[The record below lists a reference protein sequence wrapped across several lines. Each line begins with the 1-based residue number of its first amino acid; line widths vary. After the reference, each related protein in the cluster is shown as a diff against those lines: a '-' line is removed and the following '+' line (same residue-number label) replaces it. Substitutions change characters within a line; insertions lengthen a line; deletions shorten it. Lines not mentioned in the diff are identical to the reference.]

1 MAPKTTI
8 ESASERL
15 IFLDTETT
23 GLDPKLGH
31 RIIEVAGVEA
41 IDRRLTGNNFHRY
54 VNPERE
60 IDAGASAVHG
70 ITAEFLAD
78 KPKFAEIGEALAE
91 FLENAT
97 LVIHN
102 AAFDV
107 GFLEAEF
114 TRLRMKPRFIGA
126 SERVVDSL
134 ALARSKFPGK
144 RNSLDALCERL
155 GVDNSSRNL
164 HGALLDARL
173 LGEVYFSLTRE
184 QSSIDIETES
194 PAQLNGAMLAG
205 GFAAASAAEMVAIE
219 VSDDLLS
226 AHRKFVLGDKADT
239 PENAALVW

>member
-1 MAPKTTI
+1 MAPRTTT
-8 ESASERL
+8 ERL
-15 IFLDTETT
+15 VFLDTETT

-60 IDAGASAVHG
+60 IDAGAVAVHG
-70 ITAEFLAD
+70 ITTDFLAD
-78 KPKFAEIGEALAE
+78 KSKFADIGEALAE

-102 AAFDV
+102 AAFDL
-107 GFLEAEF
+107 GFLESEF
-114 TRLRMKPRFIGA
+114 SRLRMKPRFMGA
-126 SERVVDSL
+126 SELVIDSL
-134 ALARSKFPGK
+134 ALARAKFPGK

-184 QSSIDIETES
+184 QSSIEIETES
-194 PAQLNGAMLAG
+194 DALSNGAMNVG

-219 VSDDLLS
+219 VSGDLLT
-226 AHRKFVLGDKADT
+226 AHRKFVLGEKADL